1 MFYRVIIF
9 VKHFIHLKQT
19 IMATV
24 QWIILRH
31 HKKSDGTYNA
41 KIAVTHNRRRV
52 YISTGIYTCLV
63 RFKKGRTD
71 GILTDKVIE
80 DTLNERVAK
89 IRLIIN
95 EHEELINGMSTA
107 TEVKDFIVRTLD
119 AGKSIDFF
127 TFAKQHIASI
137 PNDSTR
143 FYHESR
149 LRTFASFVQ
158 DSRKKNSLSI
168 TEINSTLVKDY
179 AAWLKSSRRRRGEGY
194 GISDNT
200 IRTYVFALA
209 TLFNAAKERYN
220 DYDNGVIVIK
230 ADPFRS
236 YKPERIETAKR
247 ALSANEILSIWEYS
261 PTNKSAEVARDV
273 FLLSFF
279 LAGMNVADMW
289 ECAPFTDRIEYTRKK
304 TRSHK
309 KDAPFISIPIHPKIS
324 SIVMKYADTNGK
336 RGFGFYGSYS
346 KIGSLHQCIHYGMVR
361 MREDLGIEGLTFY
374 AARHSFA
381 TIARNDCGV
390 SMDDIALCLTH
401 DSGHSI
407 TDTYIKKDY
416 SRIDSV
422 IDKVVRFV
430 FGDKA

>member
-1 MFYRVIIF
+1 MFYRRIIF
-9 VKHFIHLKQT
+9 VKHFMQLNNT
-19 IMATV
+19 GMATV
-24 QWIILRH
+24 QWIILKH
-31 HKKSDGTYNA
+31 HKRSDGTYNA

-52 YISTGIYTCLV
+52 YISTSIYTSLV

-71 GILTDKVIE
+71 GTLTDKIVE

-95 EHEELINGMSTA
+95 EHEELISGMQTA
-107 TEVKDFIVRTLD
+107 TEVKDFIIRALD
-119 AGKSIDFF
+119 SGKSIDFF
-127 TFAKQHIASI
+127 AFAKEHIASI
-137 PNDSTR
+137 PNDNTR
-143 FYHESR
+143 YYHESR
-149 LRTFASFVQ
+149 LRTFASFVE
-158 DSRKKNSLSI
+158 DTKKKSTLPV
-168 TEINSTLVKDY
+168 TEINSRLVKDY
-179 AAWLKSSRRRRGEGY
+179 SAWLKASKRRRGEGY
-194 GISDNT
+194 GISENT
-200 IRTYVFALA
+200 IRTYVYALA
-209 TLFNAAKERYN
+209 TLFNAAKDKYN

-236 YKPERIETAKR
+236 YKPEKAETAKR
-247 ALSANEILSIWEYS
+247 ALSAEEIKSIWEYT
-261 PTNKSAEVARDV
+261 PTNKSAEIARDV

-289 ECAPFTDRIEYTRKK
+289 ECQPFTDRIEYTRKK

-309 KDAPFISIPIHPKIS
+309 KEAPFLSLPIHPIIS
-324 SIVMKYADTNGK
+324 PIVEKYADINGK
-336 RGFGFYGSYS
+336 RGFGFYNSYS
-346 KIGSLHQCIHYGMVR
+346 KIGSLHQCIHHGMLR
-361 MREDLGIEGLTFY
+361 IREDLGLDGLTFY

-390 SMDDIALCLTH
+390 SIDDIALCLTH

-422 IDKVVRFV
+422 IDKVIEFV